1 MDQCEYI
8 LDREP
13 ASLANGLN
21 GRRVGA
27 AADREGGSDVSH
39 VSGWSCYLL
48 RWRSLGRSDQVWGV
62 KLDQV
67 YFLESTEK
75 VGLGEDKVS
84 AGCPSEANP
93 VFQVRDHDEDE
104 LR

>member
-1 MDQCEYI
+1 M
-8 LDREP
+8 
-13 ASLANGLN
+13 
-21 GRRVGA
+21 GA

-48 RWRSLGRSDQVWGV
+48 RWRSLGRSDQVWGG

-67 YFLESTEK
+67 CTEK

-84 AGCPSEANP
+84 AGCSSEANP

-104 LR
+104 LRW